1 MSLYKWYDPL
11 YGREEQQDITLD
23 HARNQRSCGMFM
35 TFLTFSRMFTWK
47 KSRARLLSLVFL
59 LDMIKCFCVLCYK
72 IHKLMLHGVVRLT
85 CRPLPGSWCFSIWS
99 LSALWVQRGEPAVLS
114 GLWALQ
120 TFVHQLQP
128 AKESQRHLR
137 NLHPAR
143 SPPRGTH
150 VHTQSYW
157 LHWAACLLGTGIV
170 IQVLFIFSSF
180 SIANCFTAQSL
191 SVLSTSLCGWFRFD
205 VTAFHQ

>member
-1 MSLYKWYDPL
+1 M
-11 YGREEQQDITLD
+11 E
-23 HARNQRSCGMFM
+23 
-35 TFLTFSRMFTWK
+35 

-59 LDMIKCFCVLCYK
+59 LGMIKCFCVLCYK
-72 IHKLMLHGVVRLT
+72 MHKLTLHGVLRLT

-99 LSALWVQRGEPAVLS
+99 IPALWVQRGEPAVLS
-114 GLWALQ
+114 SLWAVQ

-128 AKESQRHLR
+128 AKESQRHLH
-137 NLHPAR
+137 NLYPAR
-143 SPPRGTH
+143 SPPGGTH

-180 SIANCFTAQSL
+180 CIANCCTAQSL
-191 SVLSTSLCGWFRFD
+191 CVIKKLVWVVQIWRYSVPSIAAFMWSWFFF
-205 VTAFHQ
+205 FH

>member
-1 MSLYKWYDPL
+1 M
-11 YGREEQQDITLD
+11 E
-23 HARNQRSCGMFM
+23 
-35 TFLTFSRMFTWK
+35 

-59 LDMIKCFCVLCYK
+59 LGMIKCFCVLCYK
-72 IHKLMLHGVVRLT
+72 MHKLMLHGVLRLT

-99 LSALWVQRGEPAVLS
+99 IPALWVQRGEPAVLS
-114 GLWALQ
+114 SLWAVQ

-128 AKESQRHLR
+128 AKESQRHLH
-137 NLHPAR
+137 NLYPAR
-143 SPPRGTH
+143 SPPGGTH

-180 SIANCFTAQSL
+180 CIANCCTAQSL
-191 SVLSTSLCGWFRFD
+191 CVIKKLVWVVQIWRYSVPSIAAFMWSWFCFFSSTNRDISPQHEIMCDSSW
-205 VTAFHQ
+205 T

>member
-1 MSLYKWYDPL
+1 M
-11 YGREEQQDITLD
+11 E
-23 HARNQRSCGMFM
+23 
-35 TFLTFSRMFTWK
+35 

-59 LDMIKCFCVLCYK
+59 LGMIKCFCVLCYK
-72 IHKLMLHGVVRLT
+72 MHKLMLHGVLRLT

-99 LSALWVQRGEPAVLS
+99 IPALWVQRGEPAVLS
-114 GLWALQ
+114 SLWAVQ

-128 AKESQRHLR
+128 AKESQRHLH
-137 NLHPAR
+137 NLYPAR
-143 SPPRGTH
+143 SPPGGTH

-180 SIANCFTAQSL
+180 CIANCCTAQSL
-191 SVLSTSLCGWFRFD
+191 CVIKKLVWVVQIWRYSVPSIAAFMWSWFFFFLPLIETFPHSMRLY
-205 VTAFHQ
+205 VWQ